1 RTGSDVLFGTR
12 VMVPV
17 DGPVVENGGILGAP
31 AFPIPRSVSRDHRF
45 DALKQPGVL
54 AERLRLKNRSNIG
67 TMGLFLA
74 SRYGLLATEAALGH
88 LIWFGLG
95 LRPPFWMALS
105 VMLMLAVAIG
115 WVVLWERAAIGF
127 GRLQPQY
134 CSIYDR
140 YFWRH
145 ERYWKLMAN
154 DMLPPLYG
162 TPFVSLAWRG
172 LGVKVGRNLFDDG
185 CGIVERT
192 LTAIGDNCTL
202 NFMTTIQPHSLEEG
216 TFK

>member
-1 RTGSDVLFGTR
+1 
-12 VMVPV
+12 
-17 DGPVVENGGILGAP
+17 
-31 AFPIPRSVSRDHRF
+31 
-45 DALKQPGVL
+45 
-54 AERLRLKNRSNIG
+54 
-67 TMGLFLA
+67 
-74 SRYGLLATEAALGH
+74 
-88 LIWFGLG
+88 
-95 LRPPFWMALS
+95 
-105 VMLMLAVAIG
+105 
-115 WVVLWERAAIGF
+115 
-127 GRLQPQY
+127 

-145 ERYWKLMAN
+145 ERYWKLMTN
-154 DMLPPLYG
+154 DMLRPLYG

-216 TFK
+216 TFKSDHIVLGNGVTLGVRAFVHYGMVVGDEAVIEAGSFLMKGETPLAKSRWGGNPARPVGHARGSALAPERTQRQRKTIGLVA